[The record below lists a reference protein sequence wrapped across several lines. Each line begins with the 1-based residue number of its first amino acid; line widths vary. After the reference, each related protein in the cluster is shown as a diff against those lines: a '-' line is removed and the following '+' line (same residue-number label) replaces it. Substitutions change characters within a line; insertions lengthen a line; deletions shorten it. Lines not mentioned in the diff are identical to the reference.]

1 MHRLSKPAERFI
13 NPSAA
18 GIPTIGDAHHVS
30 NVEIVAGAARRGA
43 AKHMELLLA
52 QNTSDFLEKSTT
64 VLRSSE
70 LWQTLQRQAMRLAAP
85 FGRAATLAKYALLR
99 ERAMDWRREKGG
111 HELYEPA

>member
-43 AKHMELLLA
+43 G
-52 QNTSDFLEKSTT
+52 TSFMS
-64 VLRSSE
+64 
-70 LWQTLQRQAMRLAAP
+70 Q
-85 FGRAATLAKYALLR
+85 R
-99 ERAMDWRREKGG
+99 ERALSYNGISEQIVCQTTWILLG
-111 HELYEPA
+111 